1 MDNRILE
8 EINNKIK
15 ELFSNTPAAD
25 VQNNLRALL
34 QANFAKLDLVSR
46 EEFDVQRAVLTRAR
60 EKITQLEARLASME
74 GAQQSVKAPG
84 GPDLR

>member
-60 EKITQLEARLASME
+60 EKITQLEACLASLE